1 MESRVSASI
10 VFAAMQDGRRRARV
24 PTFSIDGGVVLQPA
38 YSRLLCAYG
47 TDGSTDD
54 GNGKAGSC
62 AEIGLGCIPG
72 CSEIKGGP
80 PTWCERE
87 RPHDEGAWLTC
98 GMGWGAHGVRPWRA
112 ADIYGPNGFLDLFAR
127 DGEPFEGV
135 GRCANGRTQ
144 GGRLVDR
151 TLPRIQNACL
161 MCARFKGYNEVIVES
176 DTWLRNLPLS
186 VEAMFFVDCAEGD
199 PNVQYSAADGHGP
212 AGSCH
217 EAKATA
223 IAAHRAFLQA
233 FRLDERRFPLLK
245 LRPADWKAPFVIA
258 RSIDT
263 VGT

>member
-1 MESRVSASI
+1 M
-10 VFAAMQDGRRRARV
+10 
-24 PTFSIDGGVVLQPA
+24 
-38 YSRLLCAYG
+38 
-47 TDGSTDD
+47 
-54 GNGKAGSC
+54 
-62 AEIGLGCIPG
+62 
-72 CSEIKGGP
+72 
-80 PTWCERE
+80 
-87 RPHDEGAWLTC
+87 
-98 GMGWGAHGVRPWRA
+98 
-112 ADIYGPNGFLDLFAR
+112 
-127 DGEPFEGV
+127 
-135 GRCANGRTQ
+135 
-144 GGRLVDR
+144 DR
-151 TLPRIQNACL
+151 TLPREQNACL
-161 MCARFKGYNEVIVES
+161 MCGRFKGYNEVIVES